1 MDRTDKTGV
10 RVPPRGGIAG
20 VQLLSRE
27 ISDCLIGVQIDAG
40 LTDLEKLDLLTGTR
54 CLEELNENCAYSK
67 RSTDRRTYQSTE
79 KVQIKRICLKY
90 LNLSK

>member
-27 ISDCLIGVQIDAG
+27 ISDCLIGVPDAG

-67 RSTDRRTYQSTE
+67 RSIYRSAH
-79 KVQIKRICLKY
+79 
-90 LNLSK
+90 LSINRERPNQENMP